1 MNHDETRI
9 SFDALVTMAVTE
21 ANERELAQ
29 LPSAEQMEAEFQPS
43 ARLEKKVEQ
52 TLRRCRNAKRRR
64 VALRWVRR
72 TATVAAALWVV
83 FTGALVPVQAVQQ
96 AAYSTLLRWKEEFT
110 SVIVS
115 SDSTTLI
122 SLPENIQATY
132 LPEGYTLENHF
143 RSETSLINWYES
155 PQEGS
160 LLLQINLITNSK
172 QVDVDNEYSHYYS
185 VQFDDVSALW
195 VQNEVD
201 SNTLVYENDGYLFT
215 ITSTVDVSELIK
227 VAQGITY

>member
-29 LPSAEQMEAEFQPS
+29 LPPAEQMEAEFQPS

-110 SVIVS
+110 SVIIS
-115 SDSTTLI
+115 SDASSSL
-122 SLPENIQATY
+122 LPENIQVTY
-132 LPEGYTLENHF
+132 LPEGYLLED
-143 RSETSLINWYES
+143 RSQNPSIFEQRYENEQS
-155 PQEGS
+155 QA
-160 LLLQINLITNSK
+160 LFIQIYNVDKNK
-172 QVDVDNEYSHYYS
+172 QIDMDNEHSSYYT
-185 VQFDDVSALW
+185 VEFDDISAIW
-195 VQNEVD
+195 VQSEKNINV
-201 SNTLVYENDGYLFT
+201 LVYERDGYIFNISAPL
-215 ITSTVDVSELIK
+215 DLSELIRI
-227 VAQGITY
+227 ARGITY

>member
-21 ANERELAQ
+21 ANQRELAQ

-52 TLRRCRNAKRRR
+52 TLRRCRSAKRRR
-64 VALRWVRR
+64 AALRWVRR

-110 SVIVS
+110 SVIIS
-115 SDSTTLI
+115 SDANSPHMT
-122 SLPENIQATY
+122 ENIQITY
-132 LPEGYTLENHF
+132 LPEGYCEQNTIQKSDPYIKQYKNEKDKTLIIQIF
-143 RSETSLINWYES
+143 RIEKDH
-155 PQEGS
+155 
-160 LLLQINLITNSK
+160 QIDL
-172 QVDVDNEYSHYYS
+172 DNEYSSYYT
-185 VQFDDVSALW
+185 VEFDDISALW
-195 VQNEVD
+195 VQNEHDV
-201 SNTLVYENDGYLFT
+201 NALVYEANGYLFN
-215 ITSTVDVSELIK
+215 ISSSLDLSELIHI
-227 VAQGITY
+227 AQGIKLE